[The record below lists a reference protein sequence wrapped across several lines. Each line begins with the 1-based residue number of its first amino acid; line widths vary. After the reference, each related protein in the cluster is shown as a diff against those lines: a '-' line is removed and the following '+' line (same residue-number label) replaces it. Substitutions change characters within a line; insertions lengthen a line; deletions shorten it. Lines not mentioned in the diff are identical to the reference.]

1 MWLLVQI
8 ALEISLNFLITSKY
22 RQIRKKGGEK
32 HNNKNYQSVYLSLT
46 NKYYQILKIEWILVT
61 LFIFI
66 FSYIDSNPQQKE
78 QSTKSHKYSS
88 KQCNQ

>member
-1 MWLLVQI
+1 MRLLVQI

-32 HNNKNYQSVYLSLT
+32 HNNKNYQFVYLSLT
-46 NKYYQILKIEWILVT
+46 NKYYKTLKIEWIFAT

-66 FSYIDSNPQQKE
+66 FSYIDSSPQKKE
-78 QSTKSHKYSS
+78 
-88 KQCNQ
+88 